1 MSTAK
6 LLDGDLRILIMLIK
20 IENTR
25 FDKFFDS
32 RISNMKARKMKFLL
46 NFYFLY
52 DKIS

>member
-25 FDKFFDS
+25 FDKFKDS
-32 RISNMKARKMKFLL
+32 RIWN
-46 NFYFLY
+46 
-52 DKIS
+52 I